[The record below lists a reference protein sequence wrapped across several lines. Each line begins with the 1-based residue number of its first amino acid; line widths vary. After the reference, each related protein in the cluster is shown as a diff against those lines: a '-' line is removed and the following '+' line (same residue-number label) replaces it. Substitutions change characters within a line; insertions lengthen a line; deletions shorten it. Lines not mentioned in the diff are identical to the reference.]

1 MITLGQRLRRIN
13 RFALAVAVGIVALI
27 VLISSFTLGLL
38 GLVDSSRVQARVLAD
53 NAAASLMFQDAKS
66 AHDLLQSLRLSP
78 HVQEAG
84 LYTKGGQLFAAYQRD
99 LRAVPAAPPPAAQDL
114 LLRPDHLVLTQPVLL
129 ALEDPGRLTLRLGLG
144 GLYRQT
150 AWLMGAML
158 LAVLLGLAASSL
170 LLRRLNDTVLK
181 PLAGLNALTEQVSG
195 HADYTVRASPSD
207 ITELNLLAQGLN
219 TMLGQIQLRDASLAS
234 HRDHLE
240 DEVAGRTVELRQAV
254 QAAEAASQAKSE
266 FLATMSHEIRT
277 PMNGVLG
284 MNELLIDSALDA
296 QQRVWADAVQASG
309 RHLLGVINDILDFS
323 KIESGQLAIEAID
336 FNLVEVVEDAVALFA
351 QPAESKGLE
360 LAVQFIP
367 NDVPLALHGDPLRLR
382 QVLANLIGNAVKFTD
397 EGEVVVRVRLLAQDE
412 ATMSLQLSVEDT
424 GIGIAPDA
432 QARIFERFAQAD
444 GSTTRQFGGT
454 GLGLAICR
462 RLLGLMGG
470 AVRVHSQPG
479 QGSTFHIDLRL
490 PAATAP
496 VAAPMATAALAG
508 VRVLVV
514 DDNQTNRDILR
525 QQLEGWQMQ
534 VRCAAGGAQALALLA
549 QAAAAGRPYQ
559 LALLDLHMPRMDG
572 LQLAAEITARPAL
585 AGVRRVMLSSTYATA
600 DQQAREQLGI
610 LRYLNKPL
618 RRADLLRVIT
628 GVLSDDPRDDPT
640 EPAARCTVP
649 EWRATGLQGRV
660 LLAEDNPVNQ
670 GVAKAML
677 RKLGLSMQ
685 LAQHGAEAV
694 DLVRSQ
700 DFDLV
705 LMDCQMPVMDGYQAT
720 RIIRGLAHGRGTSL
734 PIIALTA
741 NAMQGDEQKCLAAG
755 MSAFLAKPYT
765 LAMLRAVLAR
775 WLPAAAAE
783 PAVPDVPAVP
793 AVPDMPAVPAVP
805 SAPDVPDVLAAATV
819 LAAAVPSAA
828 AAPGSP
834 PAIDR
839 AVIATLR
846 ELDEFGGMGL
856 AQEIFTSFLHS
867 AEHGLAQV
875 EGAIAAGNA
884 RALGQAAHAL
894 KSSAANVG
902 AQALSGCCR
911 ELEACARD
919 GRMAQAP
926 ALLGPAR
933 REHQRARSQLQ
944 DILLEIA

>member
-1 MITLGQRLRRIN
+1 MITLGHRLRRIN
-13 RFALAVAVGIVALI
+13 RLALGAAVSIVALI
-27 VLISSFTLGLL
+27 VVISSFTLGLL
-38 GLVDSSRVQARVLAD
+38 GLVDSSRVQARVLAE

-78 HVQEAG
+78 DVQEAG
-84 LYTKGGQLFAAYQRD
+84 LYTQDGQLFAVYQSD
-99 LRAVPAAPPPAAQDL
+99 TRAVPSAPPSAAQDL
-114 LLRPDHLVLTQPVLL
+114 LVRPGHLVLTHPVLL
-129 ALEDPGRLTLRLGLG
+129 AVENPGRLTLTLGLG
-144 GLYRQT
+144 SLYRQT
-150 AWLMGAML
+150 AWLMAAVL
-158 LAVLLGLAASSL
+158 LAVLLGLAASGL

-195 HADYTVRASPSD
+195 HADYSVRASPSH
-207 ITELNLLAQGLN
+207 ITELNLLAQGFN
-219 TMLGQIQLRDASLAS
+219 TMLGQIQARDASLAA
-234 HRDHLE
+234 HREHLE

-254 QAAEAASQAKSE
+254 QAAEAASLAKSE

-323 KIESGQLAIEAID
+323 KIESGQLTIEAID
-336 FNLVEVVEDAVALFA
+336 FNLVDVVEDAVAMFA
-351 QPAESKGLE
+351 LPAERKGLE

-367 NDVPLALHGDPLRLR
+367 NNVPLALHGDPLRLR

-397 EGEVVVRVRLLAQDE
+397 EGEVAVRVRLLE
-412 ATMSLQLSVEDT
+412 HSGGSLTVQLSVEDT
-424 GIGIAPDA
+424 GIGIPDDA
-432 QARIFERFAQAD
+432 QARIFERFSQAD

-470 AVRVHSQPG
+470 AVRVDSQPG
-479 QGSTFHIDLRL
+479 RGSIFHIDLRL

-496 VAAPMATAALAG
+496 MAAPMATESLAG

-514 DDNQTNRDILR
+514 DDNQTNRDILM
-525 QQLEGWQMQ
+525 QQLQGWRMQ
-534 VRCAAGGAQALALLA
+534 VSCAEGGAQALALMA
-549 QAAAAGRPYQ
+549 QATAAGWPFQ
-559 LALLDLHMPRMDG
+559 LALLDMHMPRMDG
-572 LQLAAEITARPAL
+572 LQLAAEITARPPL
-585 AGVRRVMLSSTYATA
+585 AGVRRVMLSSTYANA
-600 DQQAREQLGI
+600 DQQARQQVGI

-618 RRADLLRVIT
+618 RRADLLQVIT
-628 GVLSDDPRDDPT
+628 SVLRDDERDDQT
-640 EPAARCTVP
+640 ESAARCTAP
-649 EWRATGLQGRV
+649 DWRATGLQGRV
-660 LLAEDNPVNQ
+660 LLVEDNPVNQ

-677 RKLGLSMQ
+677 TKLGLPML

-694 DLVRSQ
+694 DMVRSQ

-705 LMDCQMPVMDGYQAT
+705 LMDCQMPVMDGYEAT
-720 RIIRGLAHGRGTSL
+720 RIIRGLAHGRGARL

-765 LAMLRAVLAR
+765 LAMLRSVLAR
-775 WLPAAAAE
+775 WLSEAPVTCVAPVALPAADGPSLNS
-783 PAVPDVPAVP
+783 PANRPVDNRRA
-793 AVPDMPAVPAVP
+793 
-805 SAPDVPDVLAAATV
+805 SAPGDH
-819 LAAAVPSAA
+819 
-828 AAPGSP
+828 

-839 AVIATLR
+839 AVMDTLR

-856 AQEIFTSFLHS
+856 AREIFTLFLDTAGPS
-867 AEHGLAQV
+867 LAQV
-875 EGAIAAGNA
+875 EGAIATGNA

-902 AQALSGCCR
+902 AQVLSGCYR

-919 GRMAQAP
+919 GRIEQAL

-933 REHQRARSQLQ
+933 SEHQRARSQLQ

>member
-13 RFALAVAVGIVALI
+13 RLALAVAVSIVALI
-27 VLISSFTLGLL
+27 VVISSFTLGLL
-38 GLVDSSRVQARVLAD
+38 GLVDSSRVQARVLAE

-78 HVQEAG
+78 DVQQAG
-84 LYTKGGQLFAAYQRD
+84 LYTRDGQLFAVYQRD
-99 LRAVPAAPPPAAQDL
+99 LQAVPSAPLAAAQDL
-114 LLRPDHLVLTQPVLL
+114 LVRPDHLVLTQPVLL
-129 ALEDPGRLTLRLGLG
+129 ALEESGRLTLTLGLG

-150 AWLMGAML
+150 AWLMGAVL

-195 HADYTVRASPSD
+195 HADYSVRASPSH
-207 ITELNLLAQGLN
+207 ITELNLLAQGFN
-219 TMLGQIQLRDASLAS
+219 TMLGQIQARDASLAA

-254 QAAEAASQAKSE
+254 QAAEAASLAKSE

-284 MNELLIDSALDA
+284 MNELLIDSALDP

-336 FNLVEVVEDAVALFA
+336 FNLVDVVEDAVAMFA
-351 QPAESKGLE
+351 LSAESKGIE

-367 NDVPLALHGDPLRLR
+367 SDVPLALHGDPLRLR
-382 QVLANLIGNAVKFTD
+382 QVLANLIGNAIKFTD
-397 EGEVVVRVRLLAQDE
+397 EGEVVVRVRLLEHGA
-412 ATMSLQLSVEDT
+412 ATTALQLSVEDT
-424 GIGIAPDA
+424 GIGITPEA
-432 QARIFERFAQAD
+432 QARIFERFSQAD

-470 AVRVHSQPG
+470 AVQVDSQPG
-479 QGSTFHIDLRL
+479 RGSVFRIDLRL
-490 PAATAP
+490 PGATAP
-496 VAAPMATAALAG
+496 VAAPLTTEGLAG

-514 DDNQTNRDILR
+514 DDNQTNRDILM
-525 QQLEGWQMQ
+525 QQLQGWRMQ
-534 VRCAAGGAQALALLA
+534 VSCAEGGAQALALMA
-549 QAAAAGRPYQ
+549 QAAATGGPFQ
-559 LALLDLHMPRMDG
+559 LALLDMHMPRMDG
-572 LQLAAEITARPAL
+572 LQLAAEISARPAL
-585 AGVRRVMLSSTYATA
+585 AGVRMVMLSSTYANA
-600 DQQAREQLGI
+600 DQQAREQVGI

-618 RRADLLRVIT
+618 RRADLLQVIT
-628 GVLSDDPRDDPT
+628 YVLSGDRAQ
-640 EPAARCTVP
+640 PAACRTAP
-649 EWRATGLQGRV
+649 ERRETGLQGRV
-660 LLAEDNPVNQ
+660 LLVEDNPVNQ
-670 GVAKAML
+670 EVTKAML
-677 RKLGLSMQ
+677 RKLGLPMQ

-705 LMDCQMPVMDGYQAT
+705 LMDCQMPVMDGYEAT
-720 RIIRGLAHGRGTSL
+720 RIIRGLAHGRGARL

-765 LAMLRAVLAR
+765 LAMLRAMLAR
-775 WLPAAAAE
+775 WLPDA
-783 PAVPDVPAVP
+783 PAVPALATVPAVP
-793 AVPDMPAVPAVP
+793 AGPAVPA
-805 SAPDVPDVLAAATV
+805 APDDR
-819 LAAAVPSAA
+819 
-828 AAPGSP
+828 

-856 AQEIFTSFLHS
+856 AQEIFTTFLDS
-867 AEHGLAQV
+867 AEHSLAQL
-875 EGAIAAGNA
+875 EGALAAGNA

-902 AQALSGCCR
+902 AQALSGCYR
-911 ELEACARD
+911 ELEACGRD
-919 GRMAQAP
+919 GRIEQAL